1 MDLATVGGLIFAG
14 ILTVVAI
21 LMGSPL
27 KTFYDLPSVLMVVLG
42 SFGIMFVCFPTA
54 NMKDLLRVIKK
65 GFFHKDRSTEQ
76 LLQLMREMSSR
87 ARREGVLVLE
97 DMVADQDDD
106 FLKKGIQ
113 MVVDGHDPSAIE
125 EVLYNEIDNMAS
137 RHKDGADLLD
147 QMGTYAPAM
156 GMIGTLVGLVQML
169 QNLDDPTAIGP
180 AMAVALLTTFYGA
193 VMANMFAL
201 PLAHKLKMRSAN
213 EVAEKSLVVQG
224 LLSILAGESP
234 RFLVDRLNA
243 QLPPSDRLTEAAG

>member
-1 MDLATVGGLIFAG
+1 MDFATVGGLIGSAV
-14 ILTVVAI
+14 LTLAAI
-21 LMGSPL
+21 LIGSPISA
-27 KTFYDLPSVLMVVLG
+27 FIDWPSILMVVLG
-42 SFGIMFVCFPTA
+42 SFGIMFVCFPGGK
-54 NMKDLLRVIKK
+54 MKDMPAVMRK
-65 GFFHKDRSTEQ
+65 GFFHKSKSPEQ
-76 LLQLMREMSSR
+76 ILQLMREMSSR

-106 FLKKGIQ
+106 FLKMGIQ

-125 EVLYNEIDNMAS
+125 EVLYNEIDNIAA
-137 RHKDGADLLD
+137 RHKDGADLMD

-201 PLAHKLKMRSAN
+201 PLAHKLKMRSAD

-243 QLPPSDRLTEAAG
+243 QLPPKERLSEAS

>member
-1 MDLATVGGLIFAG
+1 MDLASVGGLLFAG
-14 ILTVVAI
+14 TLTIVAI

-27 KTFYDLPSVLMVVLG
+27 KTFYDLPSILMVVLG
-42 SFGIMFVCFPTA
+42 SFGIMAVCFPMGS
-54 NMKDLLRVIKK
+54 MKDIPKVIKK
-65 GFFHKDRSTEQ
+65 GFMHKSKPPDQ
-76 LLQLMREMSSR
+76 ILQLMREMSSR

-97 DMVADQDDD
+97 DMASDQDDD

-137 RHKDGADLLD
+137 RHKDGADLMD

-169 QNLDDPTAIGP
+169 QSLDDPASIGP

-193 VMANMFAL
+193 IMANMFAL
-201 PLAHKLKMRSAN
+201 PLAHKLKMRSA
-213 EVAEKSLVVQG
+213 EEIAQKTLVVQG

-243 QLPPSDRLTEAAG
+243 QLPPGERLKEAS